1 MEIEQE
7 SGKECRPEIDRDRSN
22 PKKKTEI
29 EKESEKDGR
38 PERDRVKD
46 VQEKKEA
53 RSAADCKEPSLRD
66 LRTWFERSK
75 KRYCRE
81 RPKGSSSVL
90 IPVLIRD
97 GEYHVLYEVR
107 SSKLGTQPGEIC
119 FPGGRIERGE
129 DPEEA
134 AVREAVEELCIERE
148 QIEVIGALER
158 VSGPGG
164 TALHAYIG
172 LLTGYNGSFSED
184 EVGQVFTLP
193 LSWILENDPEI
204 YRIQLERRMPG
215 VFPYEL
221 VPGGRDYKWREQ
233 SSFIPFYSKAVPLFW
248 EKGSGTAGF
257 PVLWGATARVT
268 WIFANFMRAGM

>member
-1 MEIEQE
+1 MEMEKE
-7 SGKECRPEIDRDRSN
+7 PGKECRPERDRER
-22 PKKKTEI
+22 KDTE
-29 EKESEKDGR
+29 KN
-38 PERDRVKD
+38 
-46 VQEKKEA
+46 EA
-53 RSAADCKEPSLRD
+53 LSAADCKDSSMRD

-75 KRYCRE
+75 RRYSRE
-81 RPKGSSSVL
+81 HPKGSSSVL
-90 IPVLIRD
+90 IPVLIRN

-193 LSWILENDPEI
+193 LSWILDNDPEI

-215 VFPYEL
+215 NFPYDY

-233 SSFIPFYSKAVPLFW
+233 NSIIPFYSKAVPVFW
-248 EKGSGTAGF
+248 EKGSAAAGF

-268 WIFANFMRAGM
+268 WMFAKFMRAGM

>member
-1 MEIEQE
+1 MEMEQE
-7 SGKECRPEIDRDRSN
+7 QGKECRNYRD
-22 PKKKTEI
+22 
-29 EKESEKDGR
+29 
-38 PERDRVKD
+38 
-46 VQEKKEA
+46 QEKNKA
-53 RSAADCKEPSLRD
+53 RSAADIKESSMRELRAWYD
-66 LRTWFERSK
+66 RAQKQYS
-75 KRYCRE
+75 RE
-81 RPKGSSSVL
+81 HPKGSSSVL
-90 IPVLIRD
+90 IPILIRN

-119 FPGGRIERGE
+119 FPGGRIESGE

-134 AVREAVEELCIERE
+134 AVREAVEELCIEKD

-172 LLTGYNGSFSED
+172 FLTGYNGSFSED

-215 VFPYEL
+215 DFPYEY

-233 SSFIPFYSKAVPLFW
+233 SHVIPFYPQAVPVFW
-248 EKGSGTAGF
+248 EKNFDSAGF
-257 PVLWGATARVT
+257 PVLWGATARAT
-268 WIFANFMRAGM
+268 CLFADFMRAGI